1 VIAEI
6 FRNEEKR
13 FDRFVFPCYS
23 IKGALITGLSSRRAD
38 CWKYTEMRMMH
49 YFLSKKKEPPG
60 CVGLYNEPGRRMTRD
75 AYN

>member
-1 VIAEI
+1 MIAEI

-49 YFLSKKKEPPG
+49 YFLSKKKNHLDVWVYIMNQEG
-60 CVGLYNEPGRRMTRD
+60 G
-75 AYN
+75 